1 MTVIGSCP
9 QEFPTKP
16 CRSKRRCVLFRS
28 TIGRFYF
35 ISFFSSHPCRSHS
48 VNFSRYTKK
57 VRRIKLFWVMVP
69 LKFRLL
75 KWISWHIFFLSLQAS
90 ATNDIVQKKLVYFYI
105 CDCAYTKPDL
115 ALLSVNTL
123 VNDAMYD
130 VNPMIR
136 GLALRSMFNMR
147 YEFLFARVV
156 CSHETLS

>member
-1 MTVIGSCP
+1 MDKLT
-9 QEFPTKP
+9 
-16 CRSKRRCVLFRS
+16 
-28 TIGRFYF
+28 
-35 ISFFSSHPCRSHS
+35 H
-48 VNFSRYTKK
+48 FSR
-57 VRRIKLFWVMVP
+57 
-69 LKFRLL
+69 
-75 KWISWHIFFLSLQAS
+75 QAS

-147 YEFLFARVV
+147 YEMLFAQN
-156 CSHETLS
+156 LSSLATVSKPFCNKIHKLVNFLKMLSFSGLRTFFAAGTNIQVNYRDCKKLLTVKTIECRMCLL